1 MRKRGRDRQA
11 SNMQKGAGAAGAGY
25 AKSWRGLLGVRFAK
39 WWGWWGAGLRQ
50 GMGVGSLAHR
60 QSGSGRGDGG
70 EAGTSIL
77 VLRRGGGGRRLENGV
92 SVAGVEV
99 EVGAVAGC
107 GGFW

>member
-1 MRKRGRDRQA
+1 
-11 SNMQKGAGAAGAGY
+11 MQKGAGAAGAGY

-50 GMGVGSLAHR
+50 GMGVGSLAHC
-60 QSGSGRGDGG
+60 QTGSGRGGGG

-77 VLRRGGGGRRLENGV
+77 VLGRGGAGRLENGV

-99 EVGAVAGC
+99 GAVAG
-107 GGFW
+107 GRGILVES

>member
-1 MRKRGRDRQA
+1 MRHAVRDGLTKATCRRDSEAYAGSVPYEA

-60 QSGSGRGDGG
+60 QSGSGRG
-70 EAGTSIL
+70 
-77 VLRRGGGGRRLENGV
+77 GGGGGGEE
-92 SVAGVEV
+92 SC
-99 EVGAVAGC
+99 GC
-107 GGFW
+107 C